1 MPLILAA
8 RADVGLPRP
17 NPVARRTVGYKS
29 PMLRQGP
36 IPHFL
41 HGLIEY
47 LGGAALIVLPFV
59 IGYDSGTA
67 KAVSIVLGVLV
78 IFIAAASD
86 SPTGLSKSIPVAV
99 HVLLD
104 YTLVVLLIASPFLFG
119 FSDETDPTAVFITI
133 GVLHLLVSVATR
145 FKKTP
150 PGDEGGSKRRGRRE
164 RKQVEA
170 GESGDSGVPEFELP
184 PRSERG

>member
-1 MPLILAA
+1 
-8 RADVGLPRP
+8 
-17 NPVARRTVGYKS
+17 
-29 PMLRQGP
+29 MLREGP

-119 FSDETDPTAVFITI
+119 FSDETDPTAVFITV

-145 FKKTP
+145 FKKP
-150 PGDEGGSKRRGRRE
+150 EDGGDSSRRGRRGPRE
-164 RKQVEA
+164 RKEV
-170 GESGDSGVPEFELP
+170 GSGDTASSDVPEFELP
-184 PRSERG
+184 PRSEGG